1 MTPRQSGQLRVVG
14 LAYNLGTS
22 SLAQNS
28 AGMQTESNSSTA
40 GQPVKPSYTSS
51 VLVRGKQKL
60 EPRGPRLNFTKED
73 RTQKRYGPDR
83 RLDLLVQEEM
93 PILEVSIKSKEDAFE
108 IGNFNL
114 QKRG

>member
-1 MTPRQSGQLRVVG
+1 MTPRQPGQLRVVG

-28 AGMQTESNSSTA
+28 VGLQAESNSGMVNQT
-40 GQPVKPSYTSS
+40 VKPSYTSS

-60 EPRGPRLNFTKED
+60 EPRGPRLNYTKED

-93 PILEVSIKSKEDAFE
+93 PILEVRVYSK
-108 IGNFNL
+108 
-114 QKRG
+114 KRNYF